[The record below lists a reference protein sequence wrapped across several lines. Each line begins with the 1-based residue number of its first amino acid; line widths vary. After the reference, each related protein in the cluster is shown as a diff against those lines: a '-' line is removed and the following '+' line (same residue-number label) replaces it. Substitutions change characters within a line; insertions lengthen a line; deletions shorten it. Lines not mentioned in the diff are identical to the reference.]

1 MQGGLQT
8 RDTSALCA
16 AVSRATSKT
25 VS

>member
-25 VS
+25 MS